1 MMRTLLINGKI
12 YLEKGR
18 FQEALAIKDGIV
30 EAIGTTK
37 EIFKMQDES
46 DQIMDLN
53 GKTVLPG
60 FNDSHLHLFLLG
72 EAMASCN
79 LKGSTSIDEM
89 IARGKSYLSQ
99 NREDKGLHGRGWNQD
114 FFQTED
120 QRLPNREDLDLISK
134 DIPIIYERVCG
145 HVAVGNTK
153 ALELAGIT
161 ENTVIPGGTIERSP
175 NGILSGLV
183 TENATHVLAKV
194 LSQKDQAAKK
204 SQFVKAGR
212 YVLSQGITSVQ
223 SCDVSGENFQKTF
236 DWIGEIYQDK
246 SLPLRYRHQFNFQNI
261 EDFRSYLNTEFEN
274 QEYNE
279 AFYQRGSLKLF
290 KDGSLGGRT
299 ALLSKPY
306 EDDPATKGVEALGN
320 DALQELSKLAQEY
333 EIPVITHAIGDGA
346 VESVLDVYENL
357 IGGKTNRLRHGI
369 VHNQITTPGQLGRI
383 VKGGIAV
390 MAQPI
395 FLDYDLHIVKQRVG
409 EALAKTSYAFG
420 TLYQRGALISIG
432 TDAPVEDSNPFK
444 NIYAAVTRTDQRGYP
459 EGGYQPEE
467 KMTVEEA
474 VDAYTYQGA
483 KNQFQEDVKGKLLPG
498 YYADLIVLDQ
508 DIFTIEPSDIS
519 DIQVDLTMV
528 DGNIVYQRSK
538 NLTEN

>member
-1 MMRTLLINGKI
+1 MRTLLINGKI
-12 YLEKGR
+12 FLEKGR
-18 FQEALAIKDGIV
+18 FQEALAVEDGIV
-30 EAIGTTK
+30 DAIGTTK
-37 EIFKMQDES
+37 EMLGTVKES
-46 DQIMDLN
+46 DQILDLN

-79 LKGSTSIDEM
+79 LKGSTSIEEM
-89 IARGKSYLSQ
+89 IARGKSYLSR

-120 QRLPNREDLDLISK
+120 RRLPSREDLDLISK

-153 ALELAGIT
+153 ALEMAGIT

-175 NGILSGLV
+175 NGILNGLV

-236 DWIGEIYQDK
+236 DWIGEIYKDK

-274 QEYNE
+274 EEYNE

-306 EDDPATKGVEALGN
+306 ADDPTTKGVEALGN
-320 DALQELSKLAQEY
+320 EALQELSKLAQEY
-333 EIPVITHAIGDGA
+333 DIPVITHAIGDGA

-357 IGGKTNRLRHGI
+357 IGGEKNRLRHGI
-369 VHNQITTPGQLGRI
+369 VHNQITNPGQLDRI

-420 TLYQRGALISIG
+420 SLYRRGALISIG

-444 NIYAAVTRTDQRGYP
+444 NIYAAVTRTDQKGYP

-483 KNQFQEDVKGKLLPG
+483 KNQFQEDVKGKLIPG

-508 DIFTIEPSDIS
+508 DIFTIDPSNIS

-528 DGNIVYQRSK
+528 DGNIVYQRSE
-538 NLTEN
+538 NLTEI